1 MFSLQQLL
9 ALIIISFFISRLF
22 NQKKKKQI
30 SGSEFTLWL
39 SFWLASIIAILFL
52 KKLDYLAASL
62 GFSASGINLL
72 FYGAIL
78 VLFYFIF
85 RLRLRIA
92 KLDRDLT
99 NLTREITLIKEKNNL

>member
-1 MFSLQQLL
+1 MITLQQLL
-9 ALIIISFFISRLF
+9 ALIIIGFFVYRLIS
-22 NQKKKKQI
+22 QKKKQKI
-30 SGSEFTLWL
+30 SGNEFYLWL
-39 SFWLASIIAILFL
+39 TFWLGSGIAILFL
-52 KKLDYLAASL
+52 KEVDKLAANL

-85 RLRLRIA
+85 KLRLNLA

-99 NLTREITLIKEKNNL
+99 DLVREVTLLKKKD

>member
-1 MFSLQQLL
+1 MISLQQFL
-9 ALIIISFFISRLF
+9 ALLVIAFFIYRLIK
-22 NQKKKKQI
+22 QKRKKQV
-30 SGSEFTLWL
+30 GGNEFVWWL
-39 SFWLASIIAILFL
+39 SFWTFSALAIIFL

-78 VLFYFIF
+78 ILFYFIF
-85 RLRLRIA
+85 KLRLRLA

-99 NLTREITLIKEKNNL
+99 DLTREITLLKK